1 MNVTERVPVDTAVAR
16 QQPRILVVDDEPSM
30 RQMLAIVLKREGY
43 DVSLAENGRSAV
55 AALERGPFDL
65 LISDIKMP
73 DMSGVD
79 VLRAAKQVDPDILG
93 IMITA
98 FASTETAIEAMRLGA
113 CDYLSKPFDIDLLKM
128 KVREKVENR
137 HLKQENVL
145 LKRTLGLSHQ
155 FSNIIGR
162 SETMLDVFKMIE
174 TVAKT
179 NSTILLTG
187 ESGTGKGLV
196 AQAVH
201 YNSLR
206 RDKPM
211 VSLNCGAMPETL
223 LESEMFGH
231 MRGAFTGADQN
242 KKGLLEVAEKGTIF
256 LDEIGEMSPVMQVK
270 LLRVLQERRF
280 RRVGGLEELQADI
293 RVIAAT
299 NQDLTKAV
307 AEDRFRE
314 DLFYRINVIPIVLP
328 PLRDRREDIPLLA
341 EHFLEKYSAQME
353 KPVNAVS
360 RPAMEL
366 LQKHEWPGNIRE
378 LENVI
383 ERAVALESTPSVQPE
398 SLPAAVRGGSPR
410 LSPALSSAGTEVLPA
425 EGLDLEARV
434 QEIERGYIAQ
444 ALERANGVQVKAA
457 DLLGMSFR
465 SFRYYVKKYNLR

>member
-1 MNVTERVPVDTAVAR
+1 MNRTEQTSAPPAAERRP
-16 QQPRILVVDDEPSM
+16 PRILVVDDERSM
-30 RQMLAIVLKREGY
+30 RELLAIVLRREGY
-43 DVSLAENGRSAV
+43 EVLLAENGRA
-55 AALERGPFDL
+55 AIDALEREPVDL

-79 VLRAAKQVDPDILG
+79 VLRAAKRVDQDILG

-98 FASTETAIEAMRLGA
+98 FASTESAVEAMRLGA
-113 CDYLSKPFDIDLLKM
+113 CDYLSKPFDVDLLKM

-137 HLKQENVL
+137 QLRQENVL

-155 FSNIIGR
+155 FANMIGR
-162 SETMLDVFKMIE
+162 SESMLAVFKMIE
-174 TVAKT
+174 TVART

-201 YNSLR
+201 FHSLR

-211 VSLNCGAMPETL
+211 VSLNCGAMPEAL
-223 LESEMFGH
+223 LESELFGH
-231 MRGAFTGADQN
+231 MRGAFTSADTN

-256 LDEIGEMSPVMQVK
+256 LDEIGEMSAVMQVK
-270 LLRVLQERRF
+270 LLRVLQERKF

-307 AEDRFRE
+307 AEGRLRE
-314 DLFYRINVIPIVLP
+314 DLYYRINVIPIALP

-341 EHFLEKYSAQME
+341 EHFLAKYAHQMG
-353 KPVNAVS
+353 KPITGIAH
-360 RPAMEL
+360 AALEL
-366 LQKHEWPGNIRE
+366 LQQYEWPGNIRE

-383 ERAVALESTPSVQPE
+383 ERAVALETTPAVLPE
-398 SLPAAVRGGSPR
+398 SLPPSIRDGVPR
-410 LSPALSSAGTEVLPA
+410 NGTATGALPGAGF
-425 EGLDLEARV
+425 DLEAHV

-444 ALERANGVQVKAA
+444 ALRRAGGVQVKAA
-457 DLLGMSFR
+457 ELLGMSFR